1 MNKDPKQIQTLIDNF
16 DDIIEEKEIL
26 SPEDKTS
33 VISVISTRKELEDGL
48 GLILDKVRD
57 YKEKID
63 SCDQN
68 IKNWQSS
75 KKMWAGRTKALMD
88 TMSALM
94 QKLNIP
100 NSGLKVD
107 GIKLST
113 STRTVLE
120 VDEQWLVA
128 QYEALA
134 EGLQQQL
141 PDYVKVS
148 LSVDKNKLFAHVKED
163 STMLVQNPDKIHTN
177 TSSSTTIK

>member
-1 MNKDPKQIQTLIDNF
+1 
-16 DDIIEEKEIL
+16 
-26 SPEDKTS
+26 
-33 VISVISTRKELEDGL
+33 
-48 GLILDKVRD
+48 
-57 YKEKID
+57 
-63 SCDQN
+63 
-68 IKNWQSS
+68 
-75 KKMWAGRTKALMD
+75 MD

>member
-63 SCDQN
+63 SCDQ
-68 IKNWQSS
+68 S
-75 KKMWAGRTKALMD
+75 KKMWTGRTKALMD